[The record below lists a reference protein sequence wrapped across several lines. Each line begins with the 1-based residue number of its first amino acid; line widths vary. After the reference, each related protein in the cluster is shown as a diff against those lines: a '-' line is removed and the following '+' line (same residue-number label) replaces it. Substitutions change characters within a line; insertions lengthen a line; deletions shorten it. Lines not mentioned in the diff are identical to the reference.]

1 MSEFWH
7 WWVII
12 ITMGNIIACYWLI
25 KWASKPRKGE
35 AATGDVTGHSWDD
48 NTLEELNNP
57 LPRWWL
63 WLFYITIIFSFVYL
77 ALYPGLGNFKGA
89 LNWTSKGEY
98 EKEIQQAK
106 INYKPVFAAFS
117 NKNIV
122 DLAKDPKA
130 VKVGQRLFLNYCS
143 TCHGS
148 DAGGARGFPNLTDKA
163 WLYGNVPETIKL
175 SILDGR
181 QGVMPAWKDALGSE
195 GVDNTAHYVLSLAG
209 RKHDATK
216 AATGKAQYDTM
227 CMACHGMDGKGNQAI
242 GAPNLTDNVW
252 LYGGSEGVI
261 KQSISNGRAGVMP
274 AHRDFLGEDKVHVIA
289 AYIYSL
295 SN

>member
-1 MSEFWH
+1 MSNFWH

-48 NTLEELNNP
+48 TLEEYNNP

-63 WLFYITIIFSFVYL
+63 WLFYITIIFSLIYL
-77 ALYPGLGNFKGA
+77 VLYPGLGNFKGT
-89 LNWTSKGEY
+89 LGWTSKGEY
-98 EKEIQQAK
+98 EDEIKQAK
-106 INYKPVFAAFS
+106 INYNPVFAAFS
-117 NKNIV
+117 SKSIV
-122 DLAKDPKA
+122 DLASDPKA
-130 VKVGQRLFLNYCS
+130 VKVGQRLFLNYCA

-148 DAGGARGFPNLTDKA
+148 DAGGARGFPNLTDKS
-163 WLYGNVPETIKL
+163 WLYGGTPESIKQT
-175 SILDGR
+175 ILDGR
-181 QGVMPAWKDALGSE
+181 QGIMPPWEDALGTK
-195 GVDNTAHYVLSLAG
+195 GVDNTAHYVLSLSG
-209 RKHDATK
+209 RTHDASK
-216 AATGKAQYDTM
+216 AAAGKTHYDTM
-227 CMACHGMDGKGNQAI
+227 CMACHGPTGKGNHAI

-261 KQSISNGRAGVMP
+261 KQSISKGRSGVMP
-274 AHRDFLGEDKVHVIA
+274 ANRDFLGEDKVHVIA

-295 SN
+295 SK